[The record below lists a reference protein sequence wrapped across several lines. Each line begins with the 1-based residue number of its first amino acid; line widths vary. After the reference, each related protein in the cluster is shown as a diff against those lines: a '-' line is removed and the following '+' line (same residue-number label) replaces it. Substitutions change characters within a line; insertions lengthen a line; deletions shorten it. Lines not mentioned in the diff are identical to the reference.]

1 MKELKNELAHKLLLA
16 LQDFSR
22 EKNLEL
28 SLFIDDI
35 MIETPPKPEL
45 GDVAFP
51 MFPFAKLLR
60 MGPPQIASAIVSRL
74 QEAGVDAEQ
83 AGPYV
88 NARLNRSDAASRTI
102 SSILAHG
109 ENYGSNDNY
118 HGEKVMIEFS
128 SPNTNKPLHL
138 GHLRNNALGE
148 SVARILKANGA
159 QVRKVNLVN
168 DRGVHICKSMLAYKE
183 LGEGDSPEKQEVKS
197 DHFVGD
203 YYVKYN
209 QMAAKDPDAEKRAQ
223 AMLNAW
229 EDGDGETVDLW
240 KTMNSWALDGL
251 KETYE
256 RTGIHFDDIYYESNT
271 YKLGREHVLRG
282 LENGVFFRDE
292 EGTVWIDLEDIKLD
306 KKVLLRKDGTSLYMT
321 QDIGTAVSRHGDWP
335 FERLIYVVAY
345 EQNYHFRVLFHIL
358 KKLGFDWA
366 DKLYHLS
373 YGMVNLPDGKMKS
386 REGTVVDADKLL
398 DELRDLAL
406 QEMAEKGRDTEI
418 DDPQAVAEQVALGAI
433 HYYLLQG
440 TPSKDM
446 VFNPAESLSFNG
458 NTGPYL
464 QYMGA
469 RISSMFRKYGK
480 DLPSPDSLDWS
491 LLKEDEEWEL
501 VKLLASY
508 PQAVEAAG
516 NEYNPAHIASHLYE
530 LGKSFSRF
538 YHEHPV
544 LNCPDTDLRDL
555 RLYLAWAVKRVLVH
569 GFQLINMPFLES
581 M

>member
-1 MKELKNELAHKLLLA
+1 MKELKIELAQKLLLA
-16 LQDFSR
+16 LKDFAG

-28 SLFIDDI
+28 SISIDDI

-51 MFPFAKLLR
+51 MFPFARLLR
-60 MGPPQIASAIVSRL
+60 MGPPQIAASMVSRL
-74 QEAGVDAEQ
+74 QEMGVDAEQ

-88 NARLNRSDAASRTI
+88 NARLDRSHAAGQTI
-102 SSILAHG
+102 TRILQEG
-109 ENYGSNDNY
+109 DTYGSNANY

-148 SVARILKANGA
+148 SVARVLKANGA

-183 LGEGDSPEKQEVKS
+183 LGDGDSPGKQGVKS

-209 QMAAKDPDAEKRAQ
+209 EMASRDPDAEKRAQ

-229 EDGDGETVDLW
+229 EAGDGETVDLW
-240 KTMNSWALDGL
+240 KTMNSWALEGL

-271 YKLGREHVLRG
+271 YKLGREHVLKG
-282 LENGVFFRDE
+282 LEDGVFFRDE

-321 QDIGTAVSRHGDWP
+321 QDIGTAVSRHEDWP

-406 QEMAEKGRDTEI
+406 QEMTEKGRDQKI

-480 DLPSPDSLDWS
+480 DLPSPESLDWK

-516 NEYNPAHIASHLYE
+516 TDYNPAHIASHLYE
-530 LGKSFSRF
+530 LGKAFSRF

-544 LNCPDTDLRDL
+544 LNCPDASLRDL
-555 RLYLAWAVKRVLVH
+555 RLYLAWAVKRVLMH
-569 GFQLINMPFLES
+569 GFHLINMPFLES